1 MPKTSIRTKNLS
13 KTYDNQT
20 VVSNVSINLPYGGI
34 FGVLGK
40 NGAGKTTFLA
50 MLMGL
55 ITPSE
60 GEIFIFDKSLKF
72 HKYEILKNINFQ
84 SPYVDLP
91 KKITVMQNLIFYGRL
106 YDVVDTKKKILKLSE
121 DLFITD
127 LLDNIYGTLS
137 SGQKTRVNLC
147 KALLND
153 PKLLLLDEPTASL
166 DVSTSE
172 FIRKYIKSFQK
183 KNNSTIL
190 ITSHNLEEIEKLCS
204 HIIFLDKGKI
214 KFDGKKNELFKQN
227 QSSSLK
233 DIFLKDDK

>member
-13 KTYDNQT
+13 KTYDNKT

-72 HKYEILKNINFQ
+72 DKYEILKNINFQ

-106 YDVVDTKKKILKLSE
+106 YDVVDTKKK
-121 DLFITD
+121 F
-127 LLDNIYGTLS
+127 
-137 SGQKTRVNLC
+137 
-147 KALLND
+147 
-153 PKLLLLDEPTASL
+153 
-166 DVSTSE
+166 
-172 FIRKYIKSFQK
+172 
-183 KNNSTIL
+183 
-190 ITSHNLEEIEKLCS
+190 
-204 HIIFLDKGKI
+204 
-214 KFDGKKNELFKQN
+214 
-227 QSSSLK
+227 
-233 DIFLKDDK
+233 